1 MIIMAERG
9 AHLSQ
14 LLLDSSRPSIFE
26 LVAQEGLN
34 QALRGTIKFFFR
46 VCANHYPETL
56 GVTFRWANEIQ
67 LVFDCLLQSYYLRN
81 HGASFAENFYGLERV
96 TKNDCRLNGKAKL
109 CSLISLSVLP
119 YALLKLDEYFS
130 KRQPS
135 TQQHP
140 VMSFSSIRFIYDLIV
155 LINWMLYTWGK
166 SVTHSPVLHLLGV
179 KLKHGGENSS
189 PGISLTKI
197 IEMSAFFIQFL
208 EWWFTNQSSQA
219 KSMLSLP
226 IPPPPHSVVQ
236 NQNSKPRTGA
246 CPLCQQQWKN
256 ECVLRV
262 SGYVFCYRCI
272 LPYLKENSKCPISKL
287 PATPNDLI
295 RIFANAE

>member
-1 MIIMAERG
+1 MAERG

-34 QALRGTIKFFFR
+34 QALRGTIKFVFR
-46 VCANHYPETL
+46 VCANHYPETFGL
-56 GVTFRWANEIQ
+56 SFRWANEIQ
-67 LVFDCLLQSYYLRN
+67 LLFDCFLQNYYLRN
-81 HGASFAENFYGLERV
+81 YGASFSENFYGLERV
-96 TKNDCRLNGKAKL
+96 TKEDCTLNGKGSL
-109 CSLISLSVLP
+109 HSLISLTILP
-119 YALLKLDEYFS
+119 YALSKLDAYFS
-130 KRQPS
+130 ER
-135 TQQHP
+135 QQHNDQQRP
-140 VMSFSSIRFIYDLIV
+140 VLNFSSIRFIYDLIV
-155 LINWMLYTWGK
+155 LVNWMLYTWGK
-166 SVTHSPVLHLLGV
+166 SVTHSPILHLLGL
-179 KLKHGGENSS
+179 KLKHGGDNSS

-197 IEMSAFFIQFL
+197 IELSAFFIQFL

-226 IPPPPHSVVQ
+226 IPPPPHSIVQ
-236 NQNSKPRTGA
+236 NQHSKPRIGV

-262 SGYVFCYRCI
+262 SGYVYCYRCI
-272 LPYLKENSKCPISKL
+272 LPYLKENNKCPISKL
-287 PATPNDLI
+287 PASPNDLI

>member
-1 MIIMAERG
+1 MAERG

-34 QALRGTIKFFFR
+34 QALRGTIKFVFR
-46 VCANHYPETL
+46 VCANHYPETFGL
-56 GVTFRWANEIQ
+56 SFRWANEIQ
-67 LVFDCLLQSYYLRN
+67 LLFDCFLQNYYLRN
-81 HGASFAENFYGLERV
+81 YGASFAENFYGLERV
-96 TKNDCRLNGKAKL
+96 TKEDCTLNGKGTL
-109 CSLISLSVLP
+109 HSLISLTILP
-119 YALLKLDEYFS
+119 YALSKLDAYFS
-130 KRQPS
+130 ERQQHN
-135 TQQHP
+135 QQHP
-140 VMSFSSIRFIYDLIV
+140 VLNFSSIRFIYDLTV
-155 LINWMLYTWGK
+155 LVNWMLYTWGK
-166 SVTHSPVLHLLGV
+166 SVTHSPILHLLGL
-179 KLKHGGENSS
+179 KLKHGGDNSS

-197 IEMSAFFIQFL
+197 IELSAFFIQFL

-226 IPPPPHSVVQ
+226 IPPPPHSIVQ
-236 NQNSKPRTGA
+236 NQHSKPRTGV

-262 SGYVFCYRCI
+262 SGYVYCYRCI
-272 LPYLKENSKCPISKL
+272 LPYLKENNKCPISKL
-287 PATPNDLI
+287 PASPNDLI

>member
-1 MIIMAERG
+1 MAEKG

-46 VCANHYPETL
+46 VCANHYPEKFGGL
-56 GVTFRWANEIQ
+56 FCWANEIQ
-67 LVFDCLLQSYYLRN
+67 LVFDCLLQNYYLRN

-96 TKNDCRLNGKAKL
+96 MKDDHNLNGKTKIH
-109 CSLISLSVLP
+109 SLISLTLLP
-119 YALLKLDEYFS
+119 YALSKLETYFS
-130 KRQPS
+130 ERQAPN
-135 TQQHP
+135 QQHSM
-140 VMSFSSIRFIYDLIV
+140 MSFSSIRFIYDLIV

-166 SVTHSPVLHLLGV
+166 SLAHSPVLHLLGL
-179 KLKHGGENSS
+179 KLKHSSDNSS

-197 IEMSAFFIQFL
+197 IELSAFFIQFL
-208 EWWFTNQSSQA
+208 EWWFTNESSQA
-219 KSMLSLP
+219 KSMLALP
-226 IPPPPHSVVQ
+226 IPPPPHSVIQ
-236 NQNSKPRTGA
+236 NQYSKPRAGA

-272 LPYLKENSKCPISKL
+272 ASYLKENGKCPVSKI
-287 PATPNDLI
+287 PATSNDLI